1 MPTRRPSICWP
12 LNWTVLPDRMKYFI
26 SYIQRVIRRIREG
39 RLQEL
44 LAQWLWMG
52 HYIKK
57 FGWLIGGYTLLNMTG
72 SALGLLTTMASR
84 SLVDSVTGHN
94 SGMLGLAAAAYVGVG
109 VGQIFV
115 SAIRSRTSLKI
126 NLHISQA
133 IRLDI
138 FDQVIQTDWE
148 PLSEYRPGDIQ
159 YRLNGDVMVVIN
171 NILTFIPSLASMLVS
186 FGGAFVVMVQNDP
199 VMAVIALC
207 GAPISLLVSRYN
219 IIKMREYQKKN
230 QEFASQNVSFNQEL
244 FQNLQTI
251 KAFGLVDT
259 FTNRYLEQQRTSV
272 RIQLDRNKYQQ
283 LGNIMT
289 SLVGQ
294 AIGYACYGF
303 AIFRLWQGEISYGT
317 MTMLVGMAGSLRGSF
332 SSVVNLVPSALRACI
347 SAGRVMEITQL
358 PRETVAVTPELQRI
372 LARARDTGILV
383 EMRDVTAAYAKDKP
397 IYTGAEFRAAPGEI
411 IGLVGPSGLG
421 KTTTLKLLLGLL
433 HPRTGQVTV
442 SCTGEPAET
451 VSAATRRLFSY
462 IPQGN
467 TLFSGTIAENVRLMR
482 PDASDEEVERALRA
496 ACAWDFVSELEDG
509 VHTSIR
515 DNGQR
520 LSEGQ
525 KQRISIARAI
535 LADAPVLLLDEATSA
550 LDVATERRVLQKII
564 KHDPRRTVIV
574 TAHRPSVFAQC
585 TRVYL
590 IGGGRFEAIN
600 DAQLQ
605 EFLEG
610 EESDSGREE
619 QRVDGT

>member
-1 MPTRRPSICWP
+1 
-12 LNWTVLPDRMKYFI
+12 MKYLI
-26 SYIQRVIRRIREG
+26 AYIRRIVRRIREG

-44 LAQWLWMG
+44 LAQWFWMA
-52 HYIKK
+52 HYIRRY
-57 FGWLIGGYTLLNMTG
+57 WLLIGGYTLLNMTG
-72 SALGLLTTMASR
+72 SALSLLTTMTSR
-84 SLVDSVTGHN
+84 TLVDSVTGHN
-94 SGMLGLAAAAYVGVG
+94 SGILGLAAAAYVGIG

-115 SAIRSRTSLKI
+115 SAIRSRALLKI
-126 NLHISQA
+126 NLHISNG

-148 PLSEYRPGDIQ
+148 ALSEYRPGDLQ
-159 YRLNGDVMVVIN
+159 YRLNGDVMVIIN
-171 NILTFIPSLASMLVS
+171 SILTFIPSLASMLVS
-186 FGGAFVVMVQNDP
+186 FGGAFVVMVHNDP
-199 VMAVIALC
+199 AMAVIALC

-230 QEFASQNVSFNQEL
+230 QEFASQNVSFNQEI

-259 FTNRYLEQQRTSV
+259 FTRRYQNQQKEAMS
-272 RIQLDRNKYQQ
+272 IQLDRNKYQQ
-283 LGNIMT
+283 LGNVLT

-294 AIGYACYGF
+294 VIGYACYGF
-303 AIFRLWQGEISYGT
+303 AIFRLWQGQVSYGT

-332 SSVVNLVPSALRACI
+332 SSVVNLVPSAIRAGI
-347 SAGRVMEITQL
+347 SAGRIMEITDL
-358 PRETVAVTPELQRI
+358 PRETIPNSPKLRRMFTA
-372 LARARDTGILV
+372 AHDTGVLV
-383 EMRDVTAAYAKDKP
+383 QMQDVTAGYAQDKP
-397 IYTGAEFRAAPGEI
+397 IYSGAGFRAAPGEI

-442 SCTGEPAET
+442 TCGGEAAEP

-467 TLFSGTIAENVRLMR
+467 TLFSGTIADNVRLMR
-482 PDASDEEVERALRA
+482 PDASDEEVQRALDA

-509 VHTSIR
+509 INTGIR

-550 LDVATERRVLQKII
+550 LDVATERRVLRKII
-564 KHDPRRTVIV
+564 KHDPKRTVIV

-590 IGGGRFEAIN
+590 VGGGRFEAI
-600 DAQLQ
+600 DAEQLQ
-605 EFLEG
+605 EFL
-610 EESDSGREE
+610 
-619 QRVDGT
+619 DGAQTDPDGKAYAVTAEPGT

>member
-1 MPTRRPSICWP
+1 
-12 LNWTVLPDRMKYFI
+12 MKYLI
-26 SYIQRVIRRIREG
+26 NYIWRVIRRIREG

-44 LAQWLWMG
+44 FAQWIWMWR
-52 HYIKK
+52 YIRR
-57 FGWLIGGYTLLNMTG
+57 FWLLIGGYTLLNMTG
-72 SALGLLTTMASR
+72 SLLGLGTSMVSR
-84 SLVDSVTGHN
+84 TLVDSVTGHN
-94 SGMLGLAAAAYVGVG
+94 SGMLGFAAAAYVGMG
-109 VGQIFV
+109 VGQILV
-115 SAIRSRTSLKI
+115 SAVRSRASLKI
-126 NLHISQA
+126 NLRISQA

-148 PLSEYRPGDIQ
+148 ALSDYRPGDIQ

-171 NILTFIPSLASMLVS
+171 NVLTFIPSLASMLVS

-199 VMAVIALC
+199 TMAVIALC
-207 GAPISLLVSRYN
+207 GAPISLLASRYN

-259 FTNRYLEQQRTSV
+259 FTGRYKEQQQQSV

-283 LGNIMT
+283 LGNIIT

-294 AIGYACYGF
+294 VIGYACYGF
-303 AIFRLWQGEISYGT
+303 AIFRLWQGQISYGT

-332 SSVVNLVPSALRACI
+332 SSVVNLVPSAIRAGI
-347 SAGRVMEITQL
+347 SAGRIMEITEL
-358 PRETVAVTPELQRI
+358 PRETVADNPKLQRMF
-372 LARARDTGILV
+372 ANAHETGVFV
-383 EMRDVTAAYAKDKP
+383 EMHGVTAAYAKDNP
-397 IYTGAEFRAAPGEI
+397 VYTEAEFAAAPGEI

-433 HPRTGQVTV
+433 HPRAGQVTV
-442 SCTGEPAET
+442 TCGGEEPEP

-467 TLFSGTIAENVRLMR
+467 TLFSSTIADNVRLMR
-482 PDASDEEVERALRA
+482 PDASDEEVERALKA

-509 VHTSIR
+509 VNTSIR

-550 LDVATERRVLQKII
+550 LDVATERRVLRKII
-564 KHDPRRTVIV
+564 RHDPKRTVIV
-574 TAHRPSVFAQC
+574 TAHRPSVFSQC

-590 IGGGRFEAIN
+590 VGNGKFESIN
-600 DAQLQ
+600 DEQLQ
-605 EFLEG
+605 EFLNGEASQEG
-610 EESDSGREE
+610 RAAQTADKTGKE
-619 QRVDGT
+619 

>member
-1 MPTRRPSICWP
+1 
-12 LNWTVLPDRMKYFI
+12 MKYLFN
-26 SYIQRVIRRIREG
+26 YIRRVVRRIREG

-44 LAQWLWMG
+44 FAQWIWMG
-52 HYIKK
+52 RYIRR
-57 FGWLIGGYTLLNMTG
+57 FWLLIGGYTLLNMTG
-72 SALGLLTTMASR
+72 SLLGLGTSMVSR
-84 SLVDSVTGHN
+84 TLVDSVTGHN
-94 SGMLGLAAAAYVGVG
+94 SGMLGFAAAAYVGVG
-109 VGQIFV
+109 VGQVFV
-115 SAIRSRTSLKI
+115 SAVRSRASLKI

-138 FDQVIQTDWE
+138 FDQIIQTDWE
-148 PLSEYRPGDIQ
+148 ALSDYRPGDIQ

-171 NILTFIPSLASMLVS
+171 NVLTFIPSLASMLVS

-199 VMAVIALC
+199 TMAVIALC
-207 GAPISLLVSRYN
+207 GAPISLLASRYN
-219 IIKMREYQKKN
+219 ILKMREYQKKN

-259 FTNRYLEQQRTSV
+259 FTSRYKEQQQQSL

-283 LGNIMT
+283 LGNIIT

-294 AIGYACYGF
+294 VIGYACYGF
-303 AIFRLWQGEISYGT
+303 AIFRLWQGQISYGT

-347 SAGRVMEITQL
+347 SAGRIMEITEL
-358 PRETVAVTPELQRI
+358 PRETVADTPKLDRMF
-372 LARARDTGILV
+372 ANVHDTGVLV
-383 EMRDVTAAYAKDKP
+383 EMHGVTAAYAKDKP
-397 IYTGAEFRAAPGEI
+397 VYTEAEFAAAPGEI

-433 HPRTGQVTV
+433 HPRAGQVTV
-442 SCTGEPAET
+442 TCGGEEPES

-467 TLFSGTIAENVRLMR
+467 TLFSGTIADNVRLMR
-482 PDASDEEVERALRA
+482 PDASDEEVERALKA
-496 ACAWDFVSELEDG
+496 ACAWNFVSELEEG
-509 VHTSIR
+509 VNTSIR

-564 KHDPRRTVIV
+564 RHDPKRTVIV
-574 TAHRPSVFAQC
+574 TAHRPSVFSQC

-590 IGGGRFEAIN
+590 VGNGKFESIN
-600 DAQLQ
+600 DEQLQ
-605 EFLEG
+605 EFLNGEEGQEG
-610 EESDSGREE
+610 EEPAKAE
-619 QRVDGT
+619 T

>member
-1 MPTRRPSICWP
+1 
-12 LNWTVLPDRMKYFI
+12 MKYFV

-52 HYIKK
+52 RYVKQ
-57 FGWLIGGYTLLNMTG
+57 FWWLIGGYTLLNMTG

-115 SAIRSRTSLKI
+115 SAIRSRASLKI

-148 PLSEYRPGDIQ
+148 ALSAYRPGDIQ
-159 YRLNGDVMVVIN
+159 YRLNGDVMMVIN

-186 FGGAFVVMVQNDP
+186 FGGAFVVMMQNDP

-259 FTNRYLEQQRTSV
+259 FTNRYREQQQTSV

-347 SAGRVMEITQL
+347 SAGRVMEITGL
-358 PRETVAVTPELQRI
+358 PRENAAVSPELQQI

-442 SCTGEPAET
+442 SCAGEAVET

-509 VHTSIR
+509 VNTSIR

-610 EESDSGREE
+610 EGSDPGRE
-619 QRVDGT
+619 QRADGM

>member
-1 MPTRRPSICWP
+1 MNY
-12 LNWTVLPDRMKYFI
+12 LFAYL
-26 SYIQRVIRRIREG
+26 QRVCRRIREG

-44 LAQWLWMG
+44 LAQWGWMA
-52 HYIKK
+52 HYIRRY
-57 FGWLIGGYTLLNMTG
+57 WLLIGGYTLLNMTG

-84 SLVDSVTGHN
+84 ALVDSVTGHN
-94 SGMLGLAAAAYVGVG
+94 SGMLGFAAALYAGVG

-115 SAIRSRTSLKI
+115 SAIRTRAALKI
-126 NLHISQA
+126 NLRISNG

-138 FDQVIQTDWE
+138 FDQVMQTDWE
-148 PLSEYRPGDIQ
+148 ALSEYRPGDIQ
-159 YRLNGDVMVVIN
+159 YRLNGDVMVIIN
-171 NILTFIPSLASMLVS
+171 NILTFVPSLASMLVS
-186 FGGAFVVMVQNDP
+186 FGGAFVVMVRNDP
-199 VMAVIALC
+199 AMAVIALC

-230 QEFASQNVSFNQEL
+230 QEFASQNVSFNQEI

-259 FTNRYLEQQRTSV
+259 FTQRYEERQRESV

-283 LGNIMT
+283 RGNIAT

-303 AIFRLWQGEISYGT
+303 AIYRLWQGQISYGT

-332 SSVVNLVPSALRACI
+332 SSVVNLIPSAVRACI
-347 SAGRVMEITQL
+347 SAGRVMEITNL
-358 PRETVAVTPELQRI
+358 PRETIADTPKLRRL
-372 LARARDTGILV
+372 LAAARETGV
-383 EMRDVTAAYAKDKP
+383 QVGMQGVTAGYANDKP
-397 IYTGAEFRAAPGEI
+397 VYENAEFRAAPGEI

-433 HPRTGQVTV
+433 HPRAGAVTV
-442 SCTGEPAET
+442 ACGDESPER
-451 VSAATRRLFSY
+451 VSAATRGLFSY

-467 TLFSGTIAENVRLMR
+467 TLFSGTIADNVRLMR
-482 PDASDEEVERALRA
+482 PDATDEEVRRALEA
-496 ACAWDFVSELEDG
+496 ACAWDFVSEMEQG
-509 VHTSIR
+509 VDTDVR

-550 LDVATERRVLQKII
+550 LDVATERRVLRRII
-564 KHDPRRTVIV
+564 RHDPHRTVIV

-585 TRVYL
+585 NRVYL
-590 IGGGRFEAIN
+590 VGGGSFGEISQAE
-600 DAQLQ
+600 LQ
-605 EFLEG
+605 EFLNG
-610 EESDSGREE
+610 KDKNTAGNLP
-619 QRVDGT
+619 

>member
-1 MPTRRPSICWP
+1 
-12 LNWTVLPDRMKYFI
+12 MKYLI
-26 SYIQRVIRRIREG
+26 KYIRRIIRRIREG
-39 RLQEL
+39 RLKEL
-44 LAQWLWMG
+44 LTQWMWMAR
-52 HYIKK
+52 YIRK
-57 FGWLIGGYTLLNMTG
+57 FWLLIGGYTLLNMTG

-259 FTNRYLEQQRTSV
+259 FTNRYREQQQTSV

-347 SAGRVMEITQL
+347 SAGRVMEITGL
-358 PRETVAVTPELQRI
+358 PRETAAVSPELQRI

-383 EMRDVTAAYAKDKP
+383 EMHDVTAAYAKDKP

-442 SCTGEPAET
+442 SCAGEAAEA

-509 VHTSIR
+509 VHTNIR